1 MHNTLL
7 FENMSVLF
15 WTIALLITFVFA
27 LPSVIAFTRRHK
39 YRWIILAI
47 NIIFGAT
54 GVGWLLAFIWAVWPQ
69 KTSLVD
75 PIGDPS
81 GKGEMAKEFGER
93 TATYNH
99 YAQNRAKANFCGNCG
114 EKISETANFCSSCGN
129 EVNSSGIQNHN
140 ADYEEDYGE
149 TTDVADR
156 PKPLDY
162 IRNGFGLLLF
172 TLFVV
177 VGIFGLFVHIPTL
190 EIEAITRY
198 EAMEK
203 TFWESVFWDSITD
216 IPLWADIII
225 IPFGIFCI
233 WLFIRVLKMM

>member
-15 WTIALLITFVFA
+15 WLIALLITFVFV

-54 GVGWLLAFIWAVWPQ
+54 GVGWLISFIWAVWPQ

-81 GKGEMAKEFGER
+81 GKGGMAKEFGER

-99 YAQNRAKANFCGNCG
+99 YAQNRPRANFCGNCG
-114 EKISETANFCSSCGN
+114 EKLSDTANFCGSCGI
-129 EVNSSGIQNHN
+129 EVNSSVIQDHN
-140 ADYEEDYGE
+140 EDYEEDYGV
-149 TTDVADR
+149 TNVIDR
-156 PKPLDY
+156 PNPFQYLK
-162 IRNGFGLLLF
+162 NGFGLLLF
-172 TLFVV
+172 TVFVM
-177 VGIFGLFVHIPTL
+177 VGIFGLFVHIPKL
-190 EIEAITRY
+190 EIEAITHY
-198 EAMEK
+198 DSMEK
-203 TFWESVFWDSITD
+203 TFWESVLWGSVVD
-216 IPLWADIII
+216 IPLWADIIL
-225 IPFGIFCI
+225 IPIGISGI
-233 WLFIRVLKMM
+233 WLFIRSLKMM